1 VSKEKNLQIFCQTYT
16 LGGTNS
22 GSLTYIAAMI
32 RENRQLVTDE
42 PVEFKKYLVEGLGV

>member
-1 VSKEKNLQIFCQTYT
+1 MSKEKILQKLCQTYT
-16 LGGTNS
+16 LGGTNL

-32 RENRQLVTDE
+32 MENRQLVIDE